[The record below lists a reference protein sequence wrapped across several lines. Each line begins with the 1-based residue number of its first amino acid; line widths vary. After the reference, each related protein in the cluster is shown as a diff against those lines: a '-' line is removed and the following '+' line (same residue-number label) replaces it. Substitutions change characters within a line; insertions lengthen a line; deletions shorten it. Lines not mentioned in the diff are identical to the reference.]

1 MNSFSV
7 KLSCIAFLIS
17 KRNLTIGFVV
27 TGLAA
32 GTLFAA
38 HPTASEPAQT
48 TNSASSLSTTNASPR
63 WKHALVYEIYPRSF
77 QDTNGDGIGDINGII
92 QRLGYLQS

>member
-48 TNSASSLSTTNASPR
+48 TNSASSYRPQTLHPGENMPWCTKFTHAVFKTQTATALEIAMESFNALATCR
-63 WKHALVYEIYPRSF
+63 V
-77 QDTNGDGIGDINGII
+77 
-92 QRLGYLQS
+92 